1 MFRTIHGHPPINKI
15 SGSDLIYSIPE
26 YAESKG
32 LKVFLLGGNEKSNYG
47 AVQNLKDKC
56 PNLLIKGYSP
66 EYHPYPFPQR
76 ISNEVE
82 KRLKEF
88 RPDII
93 FAGFGMGKQEYWADD
108 NRNLLNEIGTKLVIG
123 CGGSFDF
130 ASGKIRRAPRSV
142 QKIGMEGFWRL
153 ANEFKWFR
161 VKRLLLSTRIFYYYY
176 RHHL

>member
-1 MFRTIHGHPPINKI
+1 
-15 SGSDLIYSIPE
+15 
-26 YAESKG
+26 
-32 LKVFLLGGNEKSNYG
+32 
-47 AVQNLKDKC
+47 
-56 PNLLIKGYSP
+56 
-66 EYHPYPFPQR
+66 
-76 ISNEVE
+76 VE

-93 FAGFGMGKQEYWADD
+93 FAGFGMGKQEYWAHD